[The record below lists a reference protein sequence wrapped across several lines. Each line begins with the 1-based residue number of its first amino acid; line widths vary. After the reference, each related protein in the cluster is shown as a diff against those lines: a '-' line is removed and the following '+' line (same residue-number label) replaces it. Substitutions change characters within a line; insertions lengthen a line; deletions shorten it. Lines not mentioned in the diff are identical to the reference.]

1 MARRNNIPRAQSAA
15 VYRGREVSTFAH
27 DLSNYSQ
34 LRRGLSPAMR
44 SQTLTKKE
52 LSQVSPDKV
61 EAYID
66 ALNQWRTSPQLEKV
80 MRAQEIAQSPLEQI
94 FQSAARSEFYSAQ
107 DKAAFLT
114 ANLKLKT
121 MTAETAQKQIKESL
135 NLIDRL
141 RGADFYKAKY
151 YLDNDT
157 FDPEL
162 ASNDMLREVV
172 ITGYIENYPEAAA
185 AAKAEYMKRLGEV
198 NAGALS
204 GSEEMASEAN
214 AYRKDLLGIAKSLIG
229 KKQSKTQ
236 S

>member
-1 MARRNNIPRAQSAA
+1 MARKNNIPRAQSAA

-44 SQTLTKKE
+44 AQTMTKKE
-52 LSQVSPDKV
+52 LSQVDPDKV
-61 EAYID
+61 EAYIN

-80 MRAQEIAQSPLEQI
+80 TRAQEIAQSPLEQI
-94 FQSAARSEFYSAQ
+94 FQSAALSDFYSAQ

-121 MTAETAQKQIKESL
+121 MTSDLAQKRIKESL

-162 ASNDMLREVV
+162 ASNDMLREIV
-172 ITGYIENYPEAAA
+172 ITGYIENYPEAAEQ
-185 AAKAEYMKRLGEV
+185 AKAEYMKRLADV
-198 NAGALS
+198 NVGALS

-214 AYRKDLLGIAKSLIG
+214 AYRRDLLGIAKSLIG
-229 KKQSKTQ
+229 KKKS
-236 S
+236 